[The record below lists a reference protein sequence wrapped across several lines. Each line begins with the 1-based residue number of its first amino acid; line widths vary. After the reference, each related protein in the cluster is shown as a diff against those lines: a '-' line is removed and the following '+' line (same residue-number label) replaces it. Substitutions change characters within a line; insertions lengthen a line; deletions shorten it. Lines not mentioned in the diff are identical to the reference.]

1 MEELGISAC
10 GATTKTEVVANR
22 YRDLRRDNSLQGL
35 MLTHRPNRIVSS
47 KACGFCH
54 ALRHETPYGV
64 TKTPHKCGF
73 TKNNIWYNHHM
84 KSDIQYA
91 DEIYQIQ
98 GAIFAVYKEMGNA
111 WHEEVYQQCLERE
124 LSSRGIP
131 FNSKKELRIYYRG
144 EPIEKTYIPDIICYD
159 KIILELKT
167 VDHLTN
173 EHKGQLL
180 NYLRITGITIGLL
193 INFRAYP
200 KVEIIRMAH

>member
-1 MEELGISAC
+1 
-10 GATTKTEVVANR
+10 
-22 YRDLRRDNSLQGL
+22 
-35 MLTHRPNRIVSS
+35 
-47 KACGFCH
+47 
-54 ALRHETPYGV
+54 
-64 TKTPHKCGF
+64 
-73 TKNNIWYNHHM
+73 M

-131 FNSKKELRIYYRG
+131 FDSKKELRIYYRG
-144 EPIEKTYIPDIICYD
+144 EPIEKIYIPDIVCYD

-173 EHKGQLL
+173 EHKAQLL
-180 NYLRITGITIGLL
+180 NYLRITGMTIGLL

-200 KVEIIRMAH
+200 KVEILRMAN